1 VSVITIRLTQVA
13 LAAMAL
19 TAGGSKLAGPR
30 TMVNVFDA
38 IRLGQW
44 FRDVGRAIEISS
56 PRVERQ
62 Q

>member
-13 LAAMAL
+13 LAMAL
-19 TAGGSKLAGPR
+19 TAGGSKLAGAR

-38 IRLGQW
+38 MRLGQW
-44 FRDVGRAIEISS
+44 LRDVGRAIEISS